1 MQHGFLIFHSNAPIV
16 NSTSGYFVRHV
27 VTNLPCGVQARW
39 AFNLTVSEV
48 KRKFQMNT
56 KNQTTGG
63 VPRIS
68 QILVAVDFSAH
79 ASNALEWARSFAD
92 AFGAKLIVLHVID
105 AVAAGSLETGG
116 VTADFAP
123 LYVLREE
130 AEKRMGEL
138 KTLIPDAQTAVR
150 EASPPAAIV
159 DVALELNC
167 QMIVMG
173 THGRSGL
180 EHLLMGSV
188 AEYVVRHSK
197 VPVFTVRGD

>member
-1 MQHGFLIFHSNAPIV
+1 
-16 NSTSGYFVRHV
+16 
-27 VTNLPCGVQARW
+27 
-39 AFNLTVSEV
+39 
-48 KRKFQMNT
+48 MNT
-56 KNQTTGG
+56 KTHGTGG
-63 VPRIS
+63 IPRIS
-68 QILVAVDFSAH
+68 KILVAIDFSPH
-79 ASNALEWARSFAD
+79 ASNALEWARSLGD
-92 AFGAKLIVLHVID
+92 ALGAKLILLHVID

-123 LYVLREE
+123 LYVLREQ

-138 KTLIPDAQTAVR
+138 KALIPDAQTVVR

-180 EHLLMGSV
+180 EHLLLGSV

-197 VPVFTVRGD
+197 IPVLTVRGD